1 MISLIDESIL
11 GRNVSD
17 WEPMSEA
24 QTPAKS
30 LKFRLALYGLFLLCG
45 FSVFATSYVSPELSV
60 GSATLIALFF
70 LAAWASNRS
79 SRFRTYWKVP
89 FAFFVFSF
97 VWFTRHAILD
107 SALVQPLYKT
117 LNGNVIAQLIDSA
130 IVMIPIILL
139 TLASGDKLSSIFL
152 QRGNLKLGLIV
163 GLIVF
168 IVFLLVSG
176 VVAVQ
181 LAGMTPGG
189 FLLLTPYLLVLALA
203 NGFKE
208 ELWFRGLFLN
218 KYKPLLG
225 VRLSNFLQAP
235 IFAASLIEGEFA
247 SALVGIVLVSFVLGL
262 GLGYLMRR
270 TGSIVGPSLC
280 EAGSVIPIFLIVIS
294 SLKL

>member
-1 MISLIDESIL
+1 
-11 GRNVSD
+11 
-17 WEPMSEA
+17 MSEA
-24 QTPAKS
+24 QTPAKR
-30 LKFRLALYGLFLLCG
+30 LKFRLALYSLFLVCG
-45 FSVFATSYVSPELSV
+45 LSVFAISYVSPELSI
-60 GSATLIALFF
+60 GSGALIALFF

-79 SRFRTYWKVP
+79 SRFRIYWKAP

-97 VWFTRHAILD
+97 VWFARHTILD

-130 IVMIPIILL
+130 VVIIPILLL

-152 QRGNLKLGLIV
+152 QRGNVRLGLIV

-181 LAGMTPGG
+181 LAGMSPGG

-218 KYKPLLG
+218 KYELLLG
-225 VRLSNFLQAP
+225 IGLSNFLQAP

-247 SALVGIVLVSFVLGL
+247 PALVGIVLVSFVLGL

-270 TGSIVGPSLC
+270 TGSILGPSLC
-280 EAGSVIPIFLIVIS
+280 EAGSVIPIFLIAIS

>member
-1 MISLIDESIL
+1 
-11 GRNVSD
+11 
-17 WEPMSEA
+17 MSEA
-24 QTPAKS
+24 QTIMDS
-30 LKFRLALYGLFLLCG
+30 LKFRFTLYGLFLLCG
-45 FSVFATSYVSPELSV
+45 LSVFVVSYVSPELSI
-60 GSATLIALFF
+60 GSGALIALFF
-70 LAAWASNRS
+70 LAAWVSNRS

-97 VWFTRHAILD
+97 VWFTRHTILD

-139 TLASGDKLSSIFL
+139 TLASGDTLSSIFL

-218 KYKPLLG
+218 KYEPLLG
-225 VRLSNFLQAP
+225 IGLSNFLQAP

-262 GLGYLMRR
+262 GLGYLMRW
-270 TGSIVGPSLC
+270 TESILGPSLC
-280 EAGSVIPIFLIVIS
+280 GPLFGFLIFLLLLF
-294 SLKL
+294 SLKM

>member
-1 MISLIDESIL
+1 
-11 GRNVSD
+11 
-17 WEPMSEA
+17 MSEA
-24 QTPAKS
+24 QTPAKR
-30 LKFRLALYGLFLLCG
+30 LKFRLALYSLFLVCG
-45 FSVFATSYVSPELSV
+45 LSVFAISYVSPELSI
-60 GSATLIALFF
+60 GSGALIALFF

-79 SRFRTYWKVP
+79 SRFRIYWKAP

-97 VWFTRHAILD
+97 VWFTRHTILD

-130 IVMIPIILL
+130 VVIIPILLL

-152 QRGNLKLGLIV
+152 QRGNVRLGLIV

-181 LAGMTPGG
+181 LAGMSPGG

-218 KYKPLLG
+218 KYEPLLG
-225 VRLSNFLQAP
+225 LRFSNFLQAS
-235 IFAASLIEGEFA
+235 IFAASVIEAEFA
-247 SALVGIVLVSFVLGL
+247 PVLVGIVLVSFVLGF

-270 TGSIVGPSLC
+270 TGSLLSPSLC
-280 EAGSVIPIFLIVIS
+280 EAGSVIPIFLIAIS

>member
-1 MISLIDESIL
+1 
-11 GRNVSD
+11 
-17 WEPMSEA
+17 MSEA
-24 QTPAKS
+24 QTPAKR
-30 LKFRLALYGLFLLCG
+30 LKFRLALYSLFLVCG
-45 FSVFATSYVSPELSV
+45 LSVFAISYVSPELSI
-60 GSATLIALFF
+60 GSGALIALFF

-79 SRFRTYWKVP
+79 SRFRIYWKVP

-97 VWFTRHAILD
+97 VWFTRHTILD

-130 IVMIPIILL
+130 VVIIPILLL

-152 QRGNLKLGLIV
+152 QRGNVRLGLIV

-181 LAGMTPGG
+181 LAGMSPGG

-218 KYKPLLG
+218 KYELLLG
-225 VRLSNFLQAP
+225 IGLSNFLQAP

-247 SALVGIVLVSFVLGL
+247 PALVGIVLVSFVLGL

-270 TGSIVGPSLC
+270 TESILGPSLC
-280 EAGSVIPIFLIVIS
+280 EAGSVIPIFLIAIS

>member
-1 MISLIDESIL
+1 
-11 GRNVSD
+11 
-17 WEPMSEA
+17 MSEA
-24 QTPAKS
+24 QTTAKS
-30 LKFRLALYGLFLLCG
+30 LKFRLTLYGLCLLCG
-45 FSVFATSYVSPELSV
+45 FSVFAISFVSPELSI
-60 GSATLIALFF
+60 GSGALIALFF

-89 FAFFVFSF
+89 FAFFVFSL

-107 SALVQPLYKT
+107 SALVQPFYKT
-117 LNGNVIAQLIDSA
+117 LNGNVMAQLIDSA
-130 IVMIPIILL
+130 VVIIPIVLL
-139 TLASGDKLSSIFL
+139 TLASRDKLSSIFL

-168 IVFLLVSG
+168 MLFFLVSG

-181 LAGMTPGG
+181 FAGMSPGG

-218 KYKPLLG
+218 KYEPLLG
-225 VRLSNFLQAP
+225 VRLSNLLQAP

-280 EAGSVIPIFLIVIS
+280 EAGSGIPIFLIVIS